1 MLAIQIIPEINV
13 TRIWEAYVFD
23 VGGATHTQTDVPFMP
38 PHTTGNR
45 LRSF

>member
-23 VGGATHTQTDVPFMP
+23 VGGATHT
-38 PHTTGNR
+38 NR
-45 LRSF
+45 CAFYAATHYW